1 MLIRKKIFC
10 CFKDNFRHNLMDLL
24 MYKVTFN
31 PCRTTQPMT
40 ALKNKIT
47 MKEKFIRILCK
58 IREEM

>member
-1 MLIRKKIFC
+1 
-10 CFKDNFRHNLMDLL
+10 MDLL